1 MKKLILLPAMLVL
14 LAAAVCAQ
22 TGEWK
27 TETSKDGQVTVQSNV
42 SRRTN
47 AGGKEEQLVQY
58 IATATADVSVW
69 QCIALLQDVSMHKDF
84 NDDSESRIVKTI
96 SDNEWIVYYYCK
108 VPWPFK
114 DFDMVYRMKC
124 TEDNPA
130 GTAIFS
136 LNAEPESYE
145 KGKVDRISFSAIQY
159 EFKAIDNNKTAI
171 KVTAATCP
179 TTIVADWMVKQSF
192 PSGPAQMILDMI
204 KLAKTKKG
212 A

>member
-1 MKKLILLPAMLVL
+1 MKKLILPPAMLVL
-14 LAAAVCAQ
+14 MTAALCAQ
-22 TGEWK
+22 SDEWK
-27 TETSKDGQVTVQSNV
+27 TETSKDGHITVQSNV
-42 SRRTN
+42 SRRIG

-58 IATATADVSVW
+58 IAATTADVSVQ
-69 QCIALLQDVSMHKDF
+69 QCIALLKDVSMHKDF
-84 NDDSESRIVKTI
+84 NDDKESKIVKTI
-96 SDNEWIVYYYCK
+96 SDNEWIVFYYCK

-124 TEDNPA
+124 AIDNPA
-130 GTAIFS
+130 AGAIFS

-145 KGKVDRISFSAIQY
+145 KGKVDRITFSNIQY
-159 EFKAIDNNKTAI
+159 EFKAIDNNTTAI

-179 TTIVADWMVKQSF
+179 TSIVADWMVKQSF
-192 PSGPAQMILDMI
+192 PGGPAQMMLDMI